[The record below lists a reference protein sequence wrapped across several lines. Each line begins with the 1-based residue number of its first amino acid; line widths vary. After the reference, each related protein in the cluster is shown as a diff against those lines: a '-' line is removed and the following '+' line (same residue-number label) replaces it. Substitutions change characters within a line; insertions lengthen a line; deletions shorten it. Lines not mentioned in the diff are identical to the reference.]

1 MKNLKM
7 ILAATL
13 IVAGA
18 TIANA
23 QDAKKKDCDH
33 DHKAHAD
40 HYEKGEHM
48 EKMKAEL
55 ELTDEQVAKI
65 KEIHAKRAEEKK
77 ALKDKMHEL
86 HKAEKEE
93 IKEVLTEEQVEKM
106 KAMHHKKMEHKQKR
120 TKAPTAQPIK
130 KEALEKE

>member
-18 TIANA
+18 TIVNA
-23 QDAKKKDCDH
+23 QDAKKKDCEH
-33 DHKAHAD
+33 TYKAHAS
-40 HYEKGEHM
+40 HYEKGEHV
-48 EKMKAEL
+48 EKMKVEL

-77 ALKDKMHEL
+77 AIKDKMHEL

-93 IKEVLTEEQVEKM
+93 IKEVLTEEQLEKM
-106 KAMHHKKMEHKQKR
+106 KAMHQEKMEHKQKR
-120 TKAPTAQPIK
+120 TKAPTAQPMK
-130 KEALEKE
+130 KQSLEKE

>member
-7 ILAATL
+7 MLAATL
-13 IVAGA
+13 IVTGA
-18 TIANA
+18 TMVNA

-33 DHKAHAD
+33 DHKAHSS
-40 HYEKGEHM
+40 HYEKGEHV

-93 IKEVLTEEQVEKM
+93 IKEVLTEEQREKM
-106 KAMHHKKMEHKQKR
+106 KVMHLKRVEHKQRKI
-120 TKAPTAQPIK
+120 KAPTEQPVK
-130 KEALEKE
+130 KQKLETE

>member
-18 TIANA
+18 TMVNA

-33 DHKAHAD
+33 DHKAHAS
-40 HYEKGEHM
+40 HYEKGEHV

-106 KAMHHKKMEHKQKR
+106 KAMHHDKVEYKHKGK
-120 TKAPTAQPIK
+120 KAPTAQPIK
-130 KEALEKE
+130 KQPLEKE

>member
-18 TIANA
+18 TMVNA

-33 DHKAHAD
+33 AHKAHSS
-40 HYEKGEHM
+40 HYEKGEHV

-55 ELTDEQVAKI
+55 ELTDEQVVKI

-86 HKAEKEE
+86 HKAEKKE

-106 KAMHHKKMEHKQKR
+106 KAMHHDKVEHKQKS
-120 TKAPTAQPIK
+120 KNAPAVQPVKKQPLK
-130 KEALEKE
+130 KE

>member
-13 IVAGA
+13 IVTGA
-18 TIANA
+18 TMVNA
-23 QDAKKKDCDH
+23 QDAKKKGCEH
-33 DHKAHAD
+33 DHKGHTD

-93 IKEVLTEEQVEKM
+93 IK
-106 KAMHHKKMEHKQKR
+106 
-120 TKAPTAQPIK
+120 
-130 KEALEKE
+130 

>member
-1 MKNLKM
+1 MKKLKM
-7 ILAATL
+7 MLAATL
-13 IVAGA
+13 IVTG
-18 TIANA
+18 TTMVNA

-33 DHKAHAD
+33 DHKAHSS
-40 HYEKGEHM
+40 HYEKGEHV

-65 KEIHAKRAEEKK
+65 KEIHAKKAEEKK

-106 KAMHHKKMEHKQKR
+106 KAIHHKKMEHKQKR

>member
-13 IVAGA
+13 LVAGA
-18 TIANA
+18 TMVNA

-33 DHKAHAD
+33 AHKAHSS
-40 HYEKGEHM
+40 HYEKGEHV

-106 KAMHHKKMEHKQKR
+106 KAMHHDKVEHKQKN
-120 TKAPTAQPIK
+120 KNSPTVQPVKKQPLK
-130 KEALEKE
+130 KE

>member
-13 IVAGA
+13 IVAG
-18 TIANA
+18 TTMVNA
-23 QDAKKKDCDH
+23 QDAKKKECDH
-33 DHKAHAD
+33 AHKAHAD
-40 HYEKGEHM
+40 HYEKGEHV
-48 EKMKAEL
+48 EKMKVEL

-93 IKEVLTEEQVEKM
+93 IKEVLTKEQIEKM

-130 KEALEKE
+130 KQPLEKE